1 MKVTSCILVVKFVT
15 RVSCSPLPFEIL
27 IIFTMINAQK
37 GAIYFVS
44 LYHLLLQE
52 QIYHFGRWNF
62 CFQVVLVCLVVFFH
76 YMFWSGNR
84 CKIKLYLLLFTMI
97 IWNLIACEEE
107 TDSKLLSCATT
118 LKRPNKG
125 DTIFLDGGKWRPEIR
140 LRSLATPLDIL
151 SKNINPYCNA

>member
-1 MKVTSCILVVKFVT
+1 MNTKIQFLLAIHASRNGLTAFLLCRHYQVTVKKIWWEHSHVYYRMLRFIL
-15 RVSCSPLPFEIL
+15 SSSYIS
-27 IIFTMINAQK
+27 IFTMINAQK

-97 IWNLIACEEE
+97 IWNSQGSI
-107 TDSKLLSCATT
+107 SKL
-118 LKRPNKG
+118 
-125 DTIFLDGGKWRPEIR
+125 
-140 LRSLATPLDIL
+140 
-151 SKNINPYCNA
+151 